1 MYFKCFFLF
10 RILGQVDKK
19 INELVQEQILQQAI
33 YDEEQAKL
41 QKNSEEDAACNKTS
55 PRVFIYLIIM
65 ILEFYFQH

>member
-1 MYFKCFFLF
+1 MFLVF